1 MSAEFEIR
9 VATPRDEQAINGLLE
24 ASYPVLMRRDYDRA
38 SLAAALPRMIKANPT
53 LLASGTYY
61 LAFAASRVL
70 VGCGGWT
77 RERPGSGAIEDQLA
91 HIRHFATHPDWI
103 GHGVGRAIY
112 QACVRDARSA
122 GVNCFECYS
131 SLNAE
136 GFYAALGFELIQPLD
151 IAMGSDLT
159 MPIMLMRRFI

>member
-1 MSAEFEIR
+1 MSAGFEIR
-9 VATPRDEQAINGLLE
+9 VATPQDEQAVDGLLA
-24 ASYPVLMRRDYDRA
+24 ASYPVLMRRHYDRA
-38 SLAAALPRMIKANPT
+38 SLAAALPRIAKANPT

-61 LAFAASRVL
+61 LAFAASHVL

-77 RERPGSGAIEDQLA
+77 REHPGSGAIEDQLA
-91 HIRHFATHPDWI
+91 YIRHFATHPDWT

-122 GVNCFECYS
+122 GVNCFECFS

-151 IAMGSDLT
+151 ITMGPDLI
-159 MPIMLMRRFI
+159 MPIMVMRRFI